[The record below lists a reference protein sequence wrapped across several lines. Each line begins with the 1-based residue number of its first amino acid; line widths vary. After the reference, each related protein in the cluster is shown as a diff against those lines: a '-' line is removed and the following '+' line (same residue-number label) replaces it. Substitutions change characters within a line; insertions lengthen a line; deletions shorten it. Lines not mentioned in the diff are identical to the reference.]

1 MENILLRSDQ
11 KQIAILTLN
20 SPKNLNALSEAMLDA
35 LKTNLEEIQQ
45 SKKIKAVIIRAAGKA
60 FCPGHDLREMQAK
73 RGLENDGGKAYFD
86 DLLSRCTHV
95 MKLIRELPQPVI
107 AEIQGVAAAAGCQL
121 VATCDIAV
129 ASEEASFG
137 VNGVNIGLFCS
148 TPMEALSR
156 NITRKK
162 AFEMLT
168 TGDFLD
174 PFQAEELGLINK
186 VALSKDLSMSSL
198 DIAEKI
204 ASKLSLAVK
213 IGKKA
218 FYKQA
223 EMEINDAYSYAS
235 KVMVE
240 NILYKETN
248 KGMDDFLNKKKS

>member
-11 KQIAILTLN
+11 KEIAILTLN

-35 LKTNLEEIQQ
+35 LKTNLEEIQR

-73 RGLENDGGKAYFD
+73 RDLENDGGRAYFE

-148 TPMEALSR
+148 TPMVALSR

-174 PFQAEELGLINK
+174 PFQAWNG
-186 VALSKDLSMSSL
+186 S
-198 DIAEKI
+198 
-204 ASKLSLAVK
+204 
-213 IGKKA
+213 
-218 FYKQA
+218 
-223 EMEINDAYSYAS
+223 
-235 KVMVE
+235 
-240 NILYKETN
+240 
-248 KGMDDFLNKKKS
+248 KKSPVVSISNAFFLVMFLLSATIGVEQKRPIFTPLTPNEASSEATAISQVATN

>member
-1 MENILLRSDQ
+1 
-11 KQIAILTLN
+11 
-20 SPKNLNALSEAMLDA
+20 
-35 LKTNLEEIQQ
+35 
-45 SKKIKAVIIRAAGKA
+45 
-60 FCPGHDLREMQAK
+60 
-73 RGLENDGGKAYFD
+73 
-86 DLLSRCTHV
+86 

-107 AEIQGVAAAAGCQL
+107 AEVQGVAAAAGCQL

-137 VNGVNIGLFCS
+137 VNGVDIGLFCS
-148 TPMEALSR
+148 TPMVALSR

-186 VALSKDLSMSSL
+186 VANSKDLGNCSL
-198 DIAEKI
+198 GIAKKI

-223 EMEINDAYSYAS
+223 EMEIDDAYSYAS
-235 KVMVE
+235 NVIVE
-240 NILYKETN
+240 NLLFKETN
-248 KGMDDFLNKKKS
+248 QGMNDFLNKKS